1 MALSRAWVKRATVN
15 TDKTGYTS
23 PIGPPCPGGMSVC
36 LQDGPSG
43 RVRSLH
49 SICAATCVTSQWA
62 DVHPFW
68 WVSPHSTAVR
78 PIGVNGWGAVRAQD
92 RNIGSK

>member
-1 MALSRAWVKRATVN
+1 MPRRAVPVPRGHV
-15 TDKTGYTS
+15 
-23 PIGPPCPGGMSVC
+23 SVPAGWAVRIV
-36 LQDGPSG
+36 LPSG

-49 SICAATCVTSQWA
+49 SICAATCVTSQWG
-62 DVHPFW
+62 DVPPVW